1 MSKSRFLQCSLL
13 VLGAFMV
20 GACKIVMMGD
30 VSATQTAQTE
40 AIATTVA
47 ETLVVPA
54 PHARIIEP
62 PDGATLP
69 SPTSVI
75 VEYHDIPQDRYLWVV
90 LRIPS
95 VKPAWLVYPL
105 LQEGIPEQAVGD
117 GALVTSAWIGGEQD
131 SGKPFNIV
139 VLLLD
144 EEANRSFIEYAE
156 KCIAEGD
163 CGGILLPDTGV
174 HILDFNTVIRE

>member
-54 PHARIIEP
+54 PHAHIVEP

-105 LQEGIPEQAVGD
+105 LEEGIPEQAVGD
-117 GALVTSAWIGGEQD
+117 GALATSVWLGGEQD
-131 SGKPFNIV
+131 SGKPFNVV

-144 EEANRSFIEYAE
+144 EEANRSFVEYAN
-156 KCIAEGD
+156 KCIAAGD

-174 HILDFNTVIRE
+174 RILDFNTVIRE

>member
-1 MSKSRFLQCSLL
+1 
-13 VLGAFMV
+13 MV
-20 GACKIVMMGD
+20 GACKIVMVGD
-30 VSATQTAQTE
+30 VSATQAVKTETMGTAV
-40 AIATTVA
+40 AATLNA
-47 ETLVVPA
+47 PA
-54 PHARIIEP
+54 PNAHIVEP

-75 VEYHDIPQDRYLWVV
+75 VEYHGIPQDHYLWVV

-105 LQEGIPEQAVGD
+105 LQEGIPEQATGD
-117 GALVTSAWIGGEQD
+117 GALATSAWIGGEQD
-131 SGKPFNIV
+131 SGKTFNIV

-144 EEANRSFIEYAE
+144 EEANGSFVEYANE
-156 KCIAEGD
+156 CTAGGN